1 MRELF
6 GKADMGGI
14 EVQNRFIR
22 SATWENMATAEGEL
36 TPEIYDIYA
45 TLARG
50 GAGLIITG
58 YANIVAEE
66 KPNPGMFGI
75 YADSFIENYRKL
87 TELVHLRGSKIV
99 LQAAYGGTK
108 TTYDLGE
115 RVILAPSAVAERGTG
130 VVGTPMSRADIRY
143 IVAAFAAAARRARE
157 AGFDGIEVHAA
168 HTYLINQ
175 FLSPYYNR
183 REDEYGGSLE
193 NRVRFLEDICR
204 EILREA
210 GRDFPLLVK
219 LTCCEFFD
227 GGLSFAETLE
237 ICRRLEALG
246 VSALEITGNI
256 HAKAEQMCGQEFDGY
271 TIQEQIYFRDYAV
284 AVAEAVAL
292 PVIVVGGIKEYEP
305 VAELLQQSRI
315 AGYGLS
321 RPLLAEPGL
330 IGRWQRGE
338 RVKVKCIRCSKC
350 RTDRGNY
357 CVVFSPRDKG

>member
-6 GKADMGGI
+6 AGTKIGGI
-14 EVQNRFIR
+14 EVKNRFVR

-45 TLARG
+45 ALARG
-50 GAGLIITG
+50 GVGLIITG
-58 YANIVAEE
+58 YANVVAEE

-75 YADSFIENYRKL
+75 YDDSFIENYRKL
-87 TELVHLRGSKIV
+87 TDLVHLSGSKIV

-108 TTYDLGE
+108 TSYDLGE
-115 RVILAPSAVAERGTG
+115 RMIFAPSAVAERNTG
-130 VVGTPMSRADIRY
+130 VVGTAMTRADIRY

-157 AGFDGIEVHAA
+157 GGFDGIEVHGA

-193 NRVRFLEDICR
+193 NRLRFLADICR
-204 EILREA
+204 EIQREA
-210 GRDFPLLVK
+210 GRDFPLWVK

-227 GGLSFAETLE
+227 GGLTFAETLE
-237 ICRRLEALG
+237 ICRRLQELG

-256 HAKAEQMCGQEFDGY
+256 HSQAEQMIGQEFDGY
-271 TIQEQIYFRDYAV
+271 KIQEQIYFRDYA
-284 AVAEAVAL
+284 AAAAEAVEL

-305 VAELLQQSRI
+305 VEDLLQQSRI
-315 AGYGLS
+315 AGFGLS

-330 IGRWQRGE
+330 IGRWQQGE

-357 CVVFSPRDKG
+357 CVVFAPRD